1 MKRTVIKIAWGIL
14 SFSLI
19 LQGSKDLSYH
29 LKTRQT
35 NLACITGLPPQAF
48 PDKIKVRDLSMNVGD
63 DPFIIDRMT
72 LYPVFSEDD
81 KKHIRMMMSVQELA
95 APYLMNLNEN
105 ISQKPGGS
113 DWIIDED
120 SLLLTE
126 KSNDLAVFK
135 AFLVLSFG
143 VLTGG
148 ILLISFIGHPKI
160 KVVKV
165 P

>member
-1 MKRTVIKIAWGIL
+1 MKRTLIKIAWGIL

-29 LKTRQT
+29 LKTRQA
-35 NLACITGLPPQAF
+35 NLACLTGLPPQAF

-63 DPFIIDRMT
+63 DPFLIEKMT
-72 LYPVFSEDD
+72 FYPVFSEDD
-81 KKHIRMMMSVQELA
+81 KKRIRMMMSIQEIA
-95 APYLMNLNEN
+95 APCLMAFNEN
-105 ISQKPGGS
+105 ISQKPGGA

-120 SLLLTE
+120 SLLVTE

-143 VLTGG
+143 VLSGG
-148 ILLISFIGHPKI
+148 ILLISFIRHPRV
-160 KVVKV
+160 KVVEV

>member
-1 MKRTVIKIAWGIL
+1 MKRTLIKIAWGIL

-29 LKTRQT
+29 LKTRQA
-35 NLACITGLPPQAF
+35 NLACLTGLPPQAF

-63 DPFIIDRMT
+63 DPLLIDRMT
-72 LYPVFSEDD
+72 FYSVFSEDD
-81 KKHIRMMMSVQELA
+81 KKRIRMMMSIQEIA
-95 APYLMNLNEN
+95 APCLMALNEN
-105 ISQKPGGS
+105 ISQKPGGA

-143 VLTGG
+143 VLSGG
-148 ILLISFIGHPKI
+148 ILLISFIRHPRV
-160 KVVKV
+160 KVVEV